1 MSGLRASDPA
11 DVVARVAAEKRA
23 VLLRVYRQSLRHEDL
38 EDCYG
43 QATLELLQRA
53 RRDGG
58 FRGRAHIA
66 NALEQKLCSR
76 IHDRRRAL
84 AGRSAVE
91 SALAGALPLGELER
105 GGVDVPDPRAGVE
118 DLVLARLELRRL
130 LCLARRLTRDQRLVL
145 ACQLQ
150 LDESTCELSARLG
163 WSQEKYRK
171 VAQRGRARLR
181 VLAQETEEAEVANPS
196 HAPRRVGESTV
207 TPTNRTGR

>member
-1 MSGLRASDPA
+1 VSGLRASDPA
-11 DVVARVAAEKRA
+11 DAVARVAAEKRG
-23 VLLRVYRQSLRHEDL
+23 VLLRVYRQWLRREDL

-53 RRDGG
+53 RRGGG
-58 FRGRAHIA
+58 FEGRAHIA

-91 SALAGALPLGELER
+91 SALAGALQLGEAER

-118 DLVLARLELRRL
+118 DLVLARLELQRL
-130 LCLARRLTRDQRLVL
+130 LRLSRRLTRDQRLVL
-145 ACQLQ
+145 ACQLR
-150 LDESTCELSARLG
+150 LEDSTRELSARLG

-171 VAQRGRARLR
+171 VAQRGRAQLRRL
-181 VLAQETEEAEVANPS
+181 AEEVDAPDPS
-196 HAPRRVGESTV
+196 RASGGVGERAV
-207 TPTNRTGR
+207 TSL

>member
-11 DVVARVAAEKRA
+11 DAVAHVAAEKRG
-23 VLLRVYRQSLRHEDL
+23 VLLRVYRQWLRHEDL

-58 FRGRAHIA
+58 FQGRAHIA

-91 SALAGALPLGELER
+91 LALAGALQLGEVER
-105 GGVDVPDPRAGVE
+105 GGVDVPDPCAGVE

-130 LCLARRLTRDQRLVL
+130 LRLGRRLTRDQRLVL

-150 LDESTCELSARLG
+150 LDDSTRELSARLG

-181 VLAQETEEAEVANPS
+181 LLAQESEEAEVAHPS
-196 HAPRRVGESTV
+196 HVARGVGESTV
-207 TPTNRTGR
+207 TSR

>member
-1 MSGLRASDPA
+1 VSDLRASDPA
-11 DVVARVAAEKRA
+11 EAVGRVADEKRG
-23 VLLRVYRQSLRHEDL
+23 VLLRVYRQWLRREDL

-53 RRDGG
+53 RREDG
-58 FRGRAHIA
+58 FQGRAHIA

-84 AGRSAVE
+84 AGRSALE
-91 SALAGALPLGELER
+91 CALAGALQLGAEGR
-105 GGVDVPDPRAGVE
+105 GAVDVPDPRAGVE
-118 DLVLARLELRRL
+118 DRVFSRLELRRL
-130 LCLARRLTRDQRLVL
+130 LRLSRGLTRDQRLVL

-150 LDESTCELSARLG
+150 VDNSTRELSERLG

-181 VLAQETEEAEVANPS
+181 LLAQEAEQVKEPHTS
-196 HAPRRVGESTV
+196 HKTGGVGDRNV
-207 TPTNRTGR
+207 TSL